1 MYPKRLGAA
10 EKILKSPIFILIVI
24 LWILFSVSLVAVPQP
39 NSFYTDFISASGK
52 VPQYQSSVLISRQGS
67 NITVYSQTFTMYGKS
82 ASGWEVNYSLY
93 FTNEEKNVRIES
105 GNAGV
110 TNSSGMVR
118 YNLTEVFN
126 FNTYLLSET
135 VNNRDGSWAN
145 YSMVIVSFLNYGGP
159 YLHASLSPVS
169 ITPVVSSNNPRYFAI
184 HIWRIPQNNSENYSV
199 VYGIA
204 PGNSI
209 STVFNWTQTGAF
221 PDHLL
226 NFSMKTQ
233 KNIQTPFN
241 YTGEPYY
248 YGVGVKNERGS
259 TIRTVVFGSIVSN
272 DSKMEDFEFLSFV
285 ALSVFL
291 VFLASYIGIYLCITP
306 KNVRKSGKVIK
317 FLTRGIYRPKCNTGL
332 ERFKVAM
339 SSSLLLSVPFIF
351 TTSIIVYIFSIS
363 FYGKTPDITTILSY
377 SLAAF
382 LTVAFA
388 ASLTLLLAQSMVG
401 KILRLFIDNVQGK
414 TSIKV
419 LAIILLY
426 SVTYLYFSLIGDL
439 GILSLFVSSTKVVE
453 KITVIL
459 YSVNPLSYLWL
470 LGAYLSKSLS
480 ANGLFVFNPSSIF
493 LGPIYIA
500 SIGMIWIIL
509 LIILP
514 WAIFRKKDE
523 SKGTVTM

>member
-1 MYPKRLGAA
+1 M
-10 EKILKSPIFILIVI
+10 
-24 LWILFSVSLVAVPQP
+24 
-39 NSFYTDFISASGK
+39 
-52 VPQYQSSVLISRQGS
+52 
-67 NITVYSQTFTMYGKS
+67 TVYSQTFTMYGKS
-82 ASGWEVNYSLY
+82 ASGWEINYSLY
-93 FTNEEKNVRIES
+93 LTNREKNVRIES

-118 YNLTEVFN
+118 YNLAEVFN

-135 VNNRDGSWAN
+135 VNNRDGNWAN
-145 YSMVIVSFLNYGGP
+145 YSMVIVSFLNYSEP
-159 YLHASLSPVS
+159 FLHPSLSPVS

-184 HIWRIPQNNSENYSV
+184 HVWRIPQNNSENYSV

-204 PGNSI
+204 PGNSM
-209 STVFNWTQTGAF
+209 STVFNWTETGAF

-272 DSKMEDFEFLSFV
+272 DSKMKDFEFLSFV

-291 VFLASYIGIYLCITP
+291 VLLASYIGIYLCITP
-306 KNVRKSGKVIK
+306 KNDRKSGKVIK
-317 FLTRGIYRPKCNTGL
+317 FLTRGFYRPKCNTAL

-363 FYGKTPDITTILSY
+363 FYGKTPDIAAILSY
-377 SLAAF
+377 SLAA
-382 LTVAFA
+382 LMTVAFA
-388 ASLTLLLAQSMVG
+388 ISLTVLVIESRLG
-401 KILRLFIDNVQGK
+401 KILRLFIDNIEGK
-414 TSIKV
+414 IVIKV
-419 LAIILLY
+419 LALVPLY
-426 SVTYLYFSLIGDL
+426 LVLYFYLNLILNEGF
-439 GILSLFVSSTKVVE
+439 LSAFISSQETVE
-453 KITVIL
+453 KLTVIF
-459 YSVNPLSYLWL
+459 YSLNPLSYLWL
-470 LGAYLSKSLS
+470 LGSYISKSLS
-480 ANGLFVFNPSSIF
+480 VTGLFIFDPSSVFLNPLYIIF
-493 LGPIYIA
+493 VGTAWVI
-500 SIGMIWIIL
+500 M

-514 WAIFRKKDE
+514 WAIFKKRDE
-523 SKGTVTM
+523 VENVP